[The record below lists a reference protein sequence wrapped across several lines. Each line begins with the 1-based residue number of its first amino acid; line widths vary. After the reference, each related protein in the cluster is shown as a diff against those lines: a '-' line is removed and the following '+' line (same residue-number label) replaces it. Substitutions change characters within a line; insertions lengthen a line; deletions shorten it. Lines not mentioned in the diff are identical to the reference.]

1 MLAHILYSTRYGRLS
16 PCHQIFPPFIHSL
29 PTTRVPRAEL
39 TPREKGREGGKK
51 IKIKKNSH
59 VPADKDRDSIRAECS
74 RRLTRE
80 RFATEMMGEGLVFA
94 IGMKIHKDL

>member
-1 MLAHILYSTRYGRLS
+1 MSSNFPTFYTLPANDTRPSRR
-16 PCHQIFPPFIHSL
+16 ID
-29 PTTRVPRAEL
+29 TER
-39 TPREKGREGGKK
+39 KGQGGGKK